1 MDRRRL
7 LKGFAAGTAL
17 AAVSGTRVFAGAVQ
31 DVAQSAASAQ
41 FRQIMDSIT
50 QDYLFADPQ
59 LLTMLG
65 MDRGPKAEARFRLS
79 NGSPEYEASQK
90 AATVEYSA
98 KLKTV
103 DRNALTTHERNWYD
117 SLDYYLDRNVESTRF
132 NYGTP
137 GFPAPYR
144 ISQLTGVYQGVP
156 DFMRTQHRVESAD
169 DAEAY
174 LGRLEDFAV
183 QLEYEREKTLAD
195 QAAGVI
201 PPDFVVER
209 TLVQLRNLQ
218 AGDPAKHSLVESLAT
233 RTAALGLDGDW
244 AGRAERIM
252 KDKVLPALNKQQVL
266 YEATLPR
273 AKHDAGMWAQPQGAE
288 YYAYGLRNFTTTDMS
303 ADEIHQVGLDQV
315 AEITARTETILRR
328 LGMTEGTVGQRVAA
342 LSDIPG
348 QVYPNTDEGKAR
360 LLSDLN
366 GQMER
371 MNQLLPNYFGRLPKA
386 PCEVRRIPV
395 ETEAGAPGGYYM
407 PPALDGSRPGAYYIN
422 LRDTAEWP
430 MFTLPTLTWHEA
442 APGHHFQIA
451 LQMEQEEMPLLMR
464 LVSFSANTEGWGLY
478 AEQLADEM
486 GIYADDPLSEIG
498 YLQSLMFRAAR
509 LVVDT
514 GLHSKRWSREQGIRY
529 MVDALGD
536 QESAVATEVER
547 YCVWPGQACSYK
559 VGHNVWA
566 DVREQ
571 SRQRLGDQFDI
582 KGFHDTALAMG
593 GVPMAV
599 LEREMAL
606 WTPA

>member
-1 MDRRRL
+1 MDRRRVL
-7 LKGFAAGTAL
+7 QSFAAGAAL
-17 AAVSGTRVFAGAVQ
+17 AGLSGGRVFAQTGEG
-31 DVAQSAASAQ
+31 AASAA
-41 FRQIMDSIT
+41 FRADLERIT
-50 QDYLFADPQ
+50 QDYLFKDAQ

-65 MDRGPKAEARFRLS
+65 MDRGPLADARFLLS
-79 NGSPEYEASQK
+79 DGSLQYEQEQQV
-90 AATVEYSA
+90 TMQGYSTA
-98 KLKTV
+98 LKQM
-103 DRNALTTHERNWYD
+103 DRNALTVQERSWYD
-117 SLDYYLDRNVESTRF
+117 SLDYFLDRAVESTRF
-132 NYGTP
+132 GYGSP

-156 DFMRTQHRVESAD
+156 DFLRTQHRIEASD

-174 LGRLEDFAV
+174 LARLEDFAV
-183 QLEYEREKTLAD
+183 QLDHDLTKTEADLAR
-195 QAAGVI
+195 GVV
-201 PPDFVVER
+201 PPDFVIER
-209 TLVQLRNLQ
+209 TLTQLRNLTD
-218 AGDPAKHSLVESLAT
+218 GDPAKHSLVESLSS
-233 RTAALGLDGDW
+233 RAAAKGLEGNW
-244 AGRAERIM
+244 AGRAEAIL
-252 KDKVLPALNKQQVL
+252 KDKVFPALQKQVSL
-266 YEATLPR
+266 FEATLPR
-273 AKHDAGMWAQPQGAE
+273 ASHDAGIWARPSGE
-288 YYAYGLRNFTTTDMS
+288 DYYGYGLRYFTTTDMT

-315 AEITARTETILRR
+315 AEITARIETILRR
-328 LGMTEGTVGQRVAA
+328 QGMTEGTVGQRVAA

-348 QVYPNTDEGKAR
+348 QVYPNTDAGKAQ
-360 LLSDLN
+360 LLADLN
-366 GQMER
+366 GQMNQMNR
-371 MNQLLPNYFGRLPKA
+371 MLPNYFGRLPKS
-386 PCEVRRIPV
+386 PCEVRRVPV

-430 MFTLPTLTWHEA
+430 KFTLPTLTWHEA

-486 GIYADDPLSEIG
+486 GIYADDPLGEIG
-498 YLQSLMFRAAR
+498 YLQSLMFRSAR

-514 GLHSKRWSREQGIRY
+514 GLHAKRWSREQAIRY

-566 DVREQ
+566 KVREDAKA
-571 SRQRLGDQFDI
+571 RLGSGFDI

-599 LEREMAL
+599 LEREMRQWNPGA
-606 WTPA
+606 